1 MDLLLLGLHL
11 SKFQG
16 DTGAHLLQLSKDK
29 EQEYWNTSP
38 PGCGGEREGLALP
51 WHPPVTRQCCQ
62 AGMPHGSVLETN
74 LSQKDDMNTHHSL

>member
-62 AGMPHGSVLETN
+62 CLMAVSWKPT
-74 LSQKDDMNTHHSL
+74 SLKRMI